1 MTKEEESLSLVE
13 APPTRA
19 IVKAAL
25 IALAVALV
33 ILFVAV
39 LPAEYGIDPLR
50 TGKALGLTGIS
61 QTPEV
66 KKGAVPTPAPGKTG
80 VYTSEPGIY
89 KVESEDFSLSPGEGM
104 EMKYHMQKGAEM
116 VYGWKASANLAY
128 EFHGEPDQKP
138 SKDYF
143 ESYEL
148 NDKPG
153 KDSMY
158 GSFTAPTTGIHG
170 WFWHNTSKKE
180 VSFHLTVAG
189 FFDSAKMMAGGNPEE
204 MTIEDAK

>member
-1 MTKEEESLSLVE
+1 MTTTEPNEPKLQ
-13 APPTRA
+13 APSKSA
-19 IVKAAL
+19 LAKATG
-25 IALAVALV
+25 IALLVALV
-33 ILFVAV
+33 LLFTVI
-39 LPAEYGIDPLR
+39 LPAEYGFDPLK
-50 TGKALGLTGIS
+50 TGSLLGVTGIS
-61 QTPEV
+61 ETPEV

-80 VYTSEPGIY
+80 VYTAEPGIY
-89 KVESEDFSLSPGEGM
+89 KVESEDFTLSPGEGM

-116 VYGWKASANLAY
+116 VYGWKANGKLAY

-138 SKDYF
+138 NKDYF

-148 NDKPG
+148 NDKAG
-153 KDSMY
+153 KEAMY

-170 WFWHNTSKKE
+170 WFWQNKGKKE

-189 FFDSAKMMAGGNPEE
+189 FFDSAKMLAGGNPEE